1 MGRYVGPQCRLCR
14 AEEVKLNLKGER
26 CKSNKCPI
34 TKRRGKPGKGPR
46 ARMKK
51 VSDYGVQLRE
61 KQKVKRMYGMLEK
74 QFKLFFIKAKR
85 MKGITGENLVVLLER
100 RLDNLIYRM
109 HFASSRKQARQVVLH
124 GHILVN
130 GRKVNIPSYIV
141 RQGDEVEV
149 RERSKKL
156 TGIKESLK
164 EYSRYGVAPWIE
176 VDADRVWGK
185 VKVIPRRNDIIDMM
199 DVNDQL
205 IVELYSK

>member
-74 QFKLFFIKAKR
+74 QFKLFFIKAER

-109 HFASSRKQARQVVLH
+109 HFASSRKQARQIVLH

-141 RQGDEVEV
+141 RQGDEVEA

-156 TGIKESLK
+156 TSIKESLK
-164 EYSRYGVAPWIE
+164 EYSRSGVAPWIE

-185 VKVIPRRNDIIDMM
+185 VKVIPRRNDIIDMT